1 MEHLCERMLLKE
13 RMLLEC
19 GCVACCFNLKGII
32 LDKEFLWAVFQWQC

>member
-1 MEHLCERMLLKE
+1 MRTNASQE

-19 GCVACCFNLKGII
+19 GCVACCFDFKGII